1 MIAGPKPELPE
12 REWDKLLNTIDERRV
27 VPVIGPELL
36 CVERESNAEFLY
48 DVWGRVLAEQA
59 GLEVQTRNETPL
71 LYQVCNQLSLDQRKS
86 LCDLAIDVDYV
97 IRREPWPMPSSLAKL
112 AQIDSFPL
120 FVTTTIDHLLER
132 ALQEEHPNLSTPA
145 RQIAFRPGGNS
156 NEIDLPEKFTG
167 GREPVVFHLF
177 GATNSDP
184 DGFASTEDALIEFS
198 WSLID
203 QDYAPRRLYDF
214 LRGKTVMLLG
224 CNFPDWL
231 ERFFIHALTTR
242 RPDSKIR
249 IMFVAENREPGLV
262 EFLQRKRA
270 VVLSPVSPIAF
281 VDELHRRWQSRI
293 AKDPAR
299 KLRGIE
305 HRDLGGESMKRGAV
319 FLSYAREDK
328 ATVAA
333 IKAQLEAANI
343 DVWMDESG
351 LEPGDEFQQAIHDN
365 IKGASFFVAVI
376 SRAANPEAWKG
387 RFGRF
392 FLREWHWAVE
402 TNGERPSDDRFL
414 QPVVIDDVPPGADFV
429 ERPFRDL
436 HWTSLRDG
444 KLPEEFIQLLS
455 HGIRRFR
462 RSK

>member
-1 MIAGPKPELPE
+1 
-12 REWDKLLNTIDERRV
+12 
-27 VPVIGPELL
+27 VIGPELL
-36 CVERESNAEFLY
+36 CVEVESNAEFLY

-59 GLEVQTRNETPL
+59 GLEIQTRNGTPL

-97 IRREPWPMPSSLAKL
+97 IRRQPWPMPASLAKL

-132 ALQEEHPNLSTPA
+132 ALREDRPSLTIPA
-145 RQIAFRPGGNS
+145 RKIAFRPGGNS
-156 NEIDLPEKFTG
+156 NEIDLPEKFVG

-184 DGFASTEDALIEFS
+184 DGFAGTEDALIEFS

-242 RPDSKIR
+242 RPDSKIG
-249 IMFVAENREPGLV
+249 IMFVGENREPGLV

-270 VVLSPVSPIAF
+270 RVLSPVSPIAF
-281 VDELHRRWQSRI
+281 VDELHRRWQARTAS
-293 AKDPAR
+293 DPGR

-305 HRDLGGESMKRGAV
+305 NRDLGGESMKRGAV

-328 ATVAA
+328 FTVAS

-351 LEPGDEFQQAIHDN
+351 LEPGDEFQQVIHDN

-402 TNGERPSDDRFL
+402 TNSERPSDDRFL
-414 QPVVIDDVPPGADFV
+414 QPLVIDDAPPGAEFV

-444 KLPEEFIQLLS
+444 KLPEEFIERLS